1 MNCMSKVWF
10 LIIDISTII
19 PVIFIMSGT
28 SNYTYPIMIQLSTVS
43 IRVTSF
49 YAWTV
54 SRKTI
59 IWRNKMSKKY
69 IICKNI
75 STYLNS
81 GSMNILRQWLNF
93 FLLQVILKPRVTL
106 SFYTSITCTAS
117 HNRAIS
123 NRERRKNIINSLE
136 IYTYLYNT
144 NKAIH
149 MKWFCILICHLFIL

>member
-49 YAWTV
+49 YGWTV
-54 SRKTI
+54 SRKAM

-75 STYLNS
+75 FAYLNS
-81 GSMNILRQWLNF
+81 GSMNILHQWLNF
-93 FLLQVILKPRVTL
+93 VCYRSILPPRVTL

-136 IYTYLYNT
+136 IYTYLYIIRTRLYIWN
-144 NKAIH
+144 H
-149 MKWFCILICHLFIL
+149 SVS